1 MCFASLAH
9 GKYSRQKEETAM
21 ALERY
26 RAPVHFRIA
35 GIASV
40 LFGILGFAFYWW
52 TPMGMVFSLT
62 GIIMG
67 FAGWLNTRMRLKGF
81 SVPVAGMLI
90 SVAALVLDGV
100 IAGLGMEIVK
110 FGPLRR

>member
-1 MCFASLAH
+1 
-9 GKYSRQKEETAM
+9 M

-35 GIASV
+35 GMASV
-40 LFGILGFAFYWW
+40 LFGILGFVFYWW

-62 GIIMG
+62 GMIMG
-67 FAGWLNTRMRLKGF
+67 FAGWLNTRMRVKGF
-81 SVPVAGMLI
+81 SLPVAGMLI

-100 IAGLGMEIVK
+100 IAGLGMEVVK